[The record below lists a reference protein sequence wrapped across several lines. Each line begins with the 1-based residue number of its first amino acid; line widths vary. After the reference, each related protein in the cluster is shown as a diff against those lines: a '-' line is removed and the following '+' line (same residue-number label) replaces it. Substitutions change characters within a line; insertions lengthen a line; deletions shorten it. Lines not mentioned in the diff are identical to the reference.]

1 MSVIGPT
8 CRLPCDG
15 STGCGCAAPTKI
27 EKVGSKAAATASVAA
42 ASASATA
49 LAAAAC
55 TACCVL
61 PFTLPATLLALVGG
75 SIAVLDHAHLWV
87 TWLAVAAVIAAWL
100 WIIWRRQKTRLPIAR
115 ATVTLMIAASL
126 LTAAATS
133 WPWTEPTVFKTLG
146 IVKKKAV
153 SPNG

>member
-1 MSVIGPT
+1 MSVIGPS

-15 STGCGCAAPTKI
+15 SAGCGCEPKKI
-27 EKVGSKAAATASVAA
+27 EKIITRAAAA
-42 ASASATA
+42 ASVTA
-49 LAAAAC
+49 LAAVGC

-61 PFTLPATLLALVGG
+61 PFTLPAALLAVAGG

-87 TWLAVAAVIAAWL
+87 TRLAIAAVIAAWL
-100 WIIWRRQKTRLPIAR
+100 WIIWQRRKTQRPIAR
-115 ATVTLMIAASL
+115 ITMALMIAASL
-126 LTAAATS
+126 LTIVAAS
-133 WPWTEPTVFKTLG
+133 WPWIEPAVFKTLG